1 MNWDPITQHLEA
13 AIGQP
18 FKISRVQPVGGGDI
32 NAAYRLQAE
41 EMSFFVKLNRP
52 EREAMFAAEFAGL
65 AAMAA
70 TRTVRVPA
78 PVTFG
83 KTKESAFIVLE
94 YLDLSHKSKHAD
106 ERLGQQLAIL
116 HLQRQASFGWHLD
129 NTIGSTPQL
138 NGQYDD
144 WITFWRERR
153 LGFQLRLAAENGYS
167 GSLQRKGEQLTASLP
182 FFFDNY
188 QPKPSLLHGDLWGGN
203 ASADSLG
210 QPVLYDPACYFGDHE
225 ADLAM
230 TELFGGFSAGFYA
243 AYRETFPVDAGY
255 AQRKILYNLYHILN
269 HLNLFGAGYLRQA
282 ESMMSQLLAELK

>member
-1 MNWDPITQHLEA
+1 MNWEPITQHLEA
-13 AIGQP
+13 AIGQS
-18 FKISRVQPVGGGDI
+18 FKISRVQSVGGGDI
-32 NAAYRLQAE
+32 SAAYRLQGE
-41 EMSFFVKLNRP
+41 ETSYFVKLNRP

-65 AAMAA
+65 EAMAA
-70 TRTVRVPA
+70 TQSVRVPS
-78 PVTFG
+78 PVTYG
-83 KTKESAFIVLE
+83 KTQESAFIVLE
-94 YLDLSHKSKHAD
+94 YLELNHKSKQAD
-106 ERLGQQLAIL
+106 ERLGQQLASL
-116 HLQRQASFGWHLD
+116 HLQRQAYFGWHLD

-138 NGQYDD
+138 NGQYSD

-167 GSLQRKGEQLTASLP
+167 GSLQKKGEQLSASLSV
-182 FFFDNY
+182 FFDTY

-203 ASADSLG
+203 ASADKLG

-243 AYRETFPVDAGY
+243 AYRETFPLDAGY

-269 HLNLFGAGYLRQA
+269 HLNLFGAGYLSQA

>member
-18 FKISRVQPVGGGDI
+18 FRIRRVLSVIGGDI
-32 NAAYRLQAE
+32 NAAYRLQGE
-41 EMSFFVKLNRP
+41 ETSYFVKLNRP

-65 AAMAA
+65 AVMAA

-78 PVTFG
+78 PVTYG

-94 YLDLSHKSKHAD
+94 YLDLNHKSKQAD
-106 ERLGQQLAIL
+106 ERLGLQLATL
-116 HLQRQASFGWHLD
+116 HLQRQAYYGWHLD

-138 NGQYDD
+138 NGQYSD

-167 GSLQRKGEQLTASLP
+167 GSLQQKGEKLSASLP
-182 FFFDNY
+182 VFFESY

-203 ASADSLG
+203 ASADNLG

-269 HLNLFGAGYLRQA
+269 HLNLFGAGYLSQA